1 MVARPFIV
9 FRDLV
14 RVVSPKTPF
23 SDWGQFLGRIW
34 TVPQESQTARDVF
47 NALFLG
53 FSGAI
58 ALFMYILRSKGLQPA
73 SGSHFPRALWVLL
86 TFGFI
91 WAAIDEVQM
100 IHEFLGP
107 NLPLLRSARITKYP
121 DDIIVFAYLAAAVV
135 VFLRYYRFLVAR
147 KEPFLLL
154 ASGAILQG
162 LAAINGL
169 PGLELSEESY
179 EFYGGLCYMTA
190 ILWYASREI
199 EESLTHN

>member
-1 MVARPFIV
+1 
-9 FRDLV
+9 
-14 RVVSPKTPF
+14 
-23 SDWGQFLGRIW
+23 
-34 TVPQESQTARDVF
+34 
-47 NALFLG
+47 
-53 FSGAI
+53 
-58 ALFMYILRSKGLQPA
+58 MYILRSNGLQPV

-107 NLPLLRSARITKYP
+107 NLPILRSVRITKYP

-135 VFLRYYRFLVAR
+135 VFLRYYRFFVAR